1 MLHVSFSHMCMARQ
15 DVILVSDQVFYGVIK
30 EKYRHEFIVN
40 MLQIIVITM
49 LLKLTIPS

>member
-30 EKYRHEFIVN
+30 ENRQEFIVN
-40 MLQIIVITM
+40 ML
-49 LLKLTIPS
+49 K